1 MADPATAPRLSIII
15 TTLGARPVDMQRLL
29 HSIVAEQVD
38 GIEIIV
44 VDQSP
49 HRAAH
54 RVAQAALAGSAIPLV
69 CITSE
74 RGLNIGR
81 NAGLE
86 VARGTFTTF
95 TDDDAWYPQGGL
107 TAPLQHLEHA
117 LLLDGITF
125 VARGADGQM
134 SSGTFG
140 RRAGP
145 IRRRSALI
153 QSLEVAMMLRT
164 DAVRGI
170 GGFDP
175 RMGLGTASPW
185 GAGEG
190 ADLVLRLLADG
201 AVMRFEP
208 TYFVHHEDS
217 LGSGPDAYAKLRAY
231 SRGEGFVVARNRV
244 TLPYAYRR
252 IVRPFIGM
260 SVATVRGQ
268 HELRRLRSA
277 RLTGFVRGAFDGIRR
292 RT

>member
-86 VARGTFTTF
+86 VARGTFTIF

-145 IRRRSALI
+145 IRRQSALI

-217 LGSGPDAYAKLRAY
+217 LGSGPDAYTKLRSY

-244 TLPYAYRR
+244 TLPYAYPR